1 MFDTLL
7 HDTSSSDLALVV
19 GAFLV
24 MLNLLQ
30 LEKFSDGFQQDGVL
44 LLPWN
49 REFFCS
55 LPSTVI
61 GLHLFHL
68 CLQQNRVFFFNTST
82 RGFKISVSWGTWEKV
97 HKG

>member
-49 REFFCS
+49 RQFFCS
-55 LPSTVI
+55 LPPIVI

-68 CLQQNRVFFFNTST
+68 CLQQNRVFFF
-82 RGFKISVSWGTWEKV
+82 
-97 HKG
+97 